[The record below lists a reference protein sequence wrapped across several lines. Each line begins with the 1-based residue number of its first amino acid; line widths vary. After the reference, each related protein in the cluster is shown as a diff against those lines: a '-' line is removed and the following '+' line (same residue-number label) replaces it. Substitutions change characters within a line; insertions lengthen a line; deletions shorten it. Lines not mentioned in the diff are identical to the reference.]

1 VADPERSEPEEPD
14 PGKIEPEWTEKGI
27 LDMSHIMTV
36 RGPIPPEDLGFA
48 SMHEH
53 ILLDASAMRHRAI
66 AMLGEDPN
74 PLVDPDAKVSIENL
88 GYHRHDITLT
98 WDNLVMDDETLLA
111 GEIAD
116 FKASGGSAIAEMSPT
131 GLRNN
136 VAGLKR
142 ISEETGVHIITPT
155 GLYAEYTWP
164 ERFAAM
170 SIEDYTSF
178 MLKEFEEGIDGTDIK
193 PGHIKF
199 AVEDNDVSP
208 QEEKMLRAAVRVSR
222 ETGMSGTFH
231 SGILFTQEGVRNIVK
246 TILDEG
252 INPERALLCHMQMFL
267 QNMNMEALVLDPD
280 SCGPN
285 MDMLKEILDQGFN
298 ICFDCFGHN
307 WDLEALGLF
316 PCTDLHRIAG
326 IIELVKAGYASQIVI
341 GTDLFVKIHTR
352 RYGGESYSRL
362 TNFVKPTLEKLGVS
376 EKDVRLITE
385 ENPARI
391 LAF

>member
-1 VADPERSEPEEPD
+1 MP
-14 PGKIEPEWTEKGI
+14 
-27 LDMSHIMTV
+27 HIMTV
-36 RGPIPPEDLGFA
+36 LGPIPPEDLGFA

-66 AMLGEDPN
+66 AMLGEN
-74 PLVDPDAKVSIENL
+74 PDAPVAADDRVSIENI

-98 WDNLVMDDETLLA
+98 WDNLIMDDEALLT

-116 FKASGGSAIAEMSPT
+116 FKASGGSAMAEMSPT

-136 VAGLKR
+136 VSGLKS
-142 ISEETGVHIITPT
+142 ISEKTGVHIITST

-170 SIEDYTSF
+170 SIEDYTGF
-178 MLKEFEEGIDGTDIK
+178 MLKEFDEGIDGTGIK

-199 AVEDNDVSP
+199 AVEDNDVTP
-208 QEEKMLRAAVRVSR
+208 QDEKMLRAAARVSNG
-222 ETGMSGTFH
+222 TGMSGTFH
-231 SGILFTQEGVRNIVK
+231 SGILFTEEGVRRMIK
-246 TILDEG
+246 ILLDEG
-252 INPERALLCHMQMFL
+252 IAPDRALLCHMQMFL
-267 QNMNMEALVLDPD
+267 QPMNMETLVLDPD
-280 SCGPN
+280 SCRPN
-285 MDMLKEILDQGFN
+285 MDMLKEILDKGLN

-326 IIELVKAGYASQIVI
+326 IVELVKAGYAAQIVV